1 MRHRR
6 RSDPATSA
14 GTDRTPR
21 FFSSYLWNSAA
32 NLGDFGLAYAFAVLL
47 ARMLTPADYG
57 TYASVL
63 SLATLVFVLSSMG
76 IDKTLHRFLGEFAAT
91 PGAHKAPTLVRGLL
105 GIRLGLIVILV
116 GAVILGRDW
125 IALRYENVAI
135 APLILA
141 ATLYMVCQS
150 LVSFASNVLVG
161 LLRTRTVGILTV
173 FFRGANVAVAYVL
186 LSRGAGVREIMVM
199 LGITGA
205 LLLLGYI
212 WRIGKLLGDHGGA
225 VEFRPVL
232 SFAAS
237 SWLLTAVGFGLG
249 KQSDVIILNIIRH
262 GQTEIALY
270 DVAFSL
276 THAVGTVLTVG
287 LSGIALALFSRR
299 QTRRPEAIG
308 SLWQSLIVLTGTV
321 VIPLVV
327 FLMANARACIVAIYD
342 HEYAGAA
349 PLLLA
354 YAAPMTINW
363 LLGGGASTTALQAT
377 HRIRK
382 VVRVRVVTG
391 VLNVAVNIVLVTRW
405 GAAGALV
412 GTGVCATS
420 AVLVETIMARRAL
433 GTRFPMRHIP
443 YVVGAAGVALIPSLV
458 WRPSGIAPLALHGVV
473 YALLFGGLLMLTRP
487 LPKLDEGLVAA
498 LPGRLRALIVH
509 VSK

>member
-1 MRHRR
+1 MKRRR
-6 RSDPATSA
+6 RSAPDHSA
-14 GTDRTPR
+14 GIDRTPG

-32 NLGDFGLAYAFAVLL
+32 KLGDFGLAYVFAVLL

-63 SLATLVFVLSSMG
+63 SLVTLVFVLSSMG

-91 PGAHKAPTLVRGLL
+91 PRTHKAPTLIRALL

-125 IALRYENVAI
+125 IAVRYENAAI

-141 ATLYMVCQS
+141 GALYMVCQS
-150 LVSFASNVLVG
+150 LASFASNVLVG
-161 LLRTRTVGILTV
+161 LLRTRAVGVLTV
-173 FFRGANVAVAYVL
+173 FFRGTNIAIAYVL
-186 LSRGAGVREIMVM
+186 LSRGAGVQEIMVM

-212 WRIGKLLGDHGGA
+212 WSIGRLLGDRGDA

-262 GQTEIALY
+262 GQTEIAFY
-270 DVAFSL
+270 DIAFSL
-276 THAVGTVLTVG
+276 THAVGTVLTIG

-308 SLWQSLIVLTGTV
+308 SLWQSVIVLTDTV

-327 FLMANARACIVAIYD
+327 FLMANASACVVAIYGR
-342 HEYAGAA
+342 EYACAG

-363 LLGGGASTTALQAT
+363 LLGGGASSTALQAT

-382 VVRVRVVTG
+382 VLRVRVVTG

-405 GAAGALV
+405 GAAGALI
-412 GTGVCATS
+412 GTGVCAMS
-420 AVLVETIMARRAL
+420 AVLTETIIARRVL
-433 GTRFPMRHIP
+433 GVEFPLRHIP
-443 YVVGAAGVALIPSLV
+443 YVVGAAALALIPSAV
-458 WRPSGIAPLALHGVV
+458 WRPSGLALLAFHGVAF
-473 YALLFGGLLMLTRP
+473 ALLYGGLLMLMRP
-487 LPKLDEGLVAA
+487 LPKLDEGFVAA
-498 LPGRLRALIVH
+498 LPKRLRALIVY
-509 VSK
+509 VSR